1 MSQKI
6 ETGNQVPEFSL
17 PDQNGNIFNSTT
29 LHGIKHVIFF
39 YPKDESPGCTKEA
52 CSFRDAY
59 QDFQQAGAEV
69 VGISSDEVRAHQSFI
84 SNHNLPYTLLS
95 DTDKKVRKQFGVPGS
110 LFGLIPGRV
119 TYIID
124 SKGIVQ
130 HIFNSQLNTEGHIKK
145 AIEIVGQI
153 D

>member
-6 ETGNQVPEFSL
+6 VKGDQVPKFEL
-17 PDQNGNIFNSTT
+17 PDQNGDAFDSKT
-29 LHGIKHVIFF
+29 LHGKKHVIFF

-59 QDFQQAGAEV
+59 QDFQKAGAEV
-69 VGISSDEVRAHQSFI
+69 IGISSDEVRAHQSFI
-84 SNHNLPYTLLS
+84 SNHNLPYILLS
-95 DTDKKVRKQFGVPGS
+95 DTEKKVRKQFGVPGS

-119 TYIID
+119 TYVID

-130 HIFNSQLNTEGHIKK
+130 HIFNSQLNTQGHVKK
-145 AIEIVGQI
+145 AIEIVEQI

>member
-6 ETGNQVPEFSL
+6 EKGNQVPQFSL
-17 PDQNGNIFNSTT
+17 PDQNGNTFQSKT
-29 LHGIKHVIFF
+29 LQGKKHVIFF
-39 YPKDESPGCTKEA
+39 YPKDETPSCTKEA

-69 VGISSDEVRAHQSFI
+69 VGISSDEVRSHQSFI

-95 DTDKKVRKQFGVPGS
+95 DTEKKVRKQFGVPGS
-110 LFGLIPGRV
+110 LFGMLPGRV
-119 TYIID
+119 TYIVD
-124 SKGIVQ
+124 SKGVVQ
-130 HIFNSQLNTEGHIKK
+130 HVFNSQLNSKGHVKK
-145 AIEIVGQI
+145 AMEIVKEI